1 MSWFGS
7 VYRRDAWLAFLDIVV
22 VSRDSEKALVLVEIE
37 EAIATPEKL
46 MTDVLTT
53 LIGDHVTFQSKREL
67 KVGSWTRLVV
77 LSKARKTEARSI
89 RLELLQERLNQIR
102 GQLSTANASIGWV
115 AMDTFQNES
124 DLDAK
129 LSREVEKGLALNPS

>member
-1 MSWFGS
+1 LSWFGS
-7 VYRRDAWLAFLDIVV
+7 IYRRDTWLAFLDIAV
-22 VSRDSEKALVLVEIE
+22 VSRDSENALVLVEIE
-37 EAIATPEKL
+37 EAIATPKKL
-46 MTDVLTT
+46 TADVLTT
-53 LIGDHVTFQSKREL
+53 LIADHVTFQSKREL

-102 GQLSTANASIGWV
+102 GQLSTANASIDWV

>member
-7 VYRRDAWLAFLDIVV
+7 VYRRDTWLAFLDIAV

-37 EAIATPEKL
+37 EAIATPKKL
-46 MTDVLTT
+46 MADLLTT
-53 LIGDHVTFQSKREL
+53 LIADHVTFQSKREL

>member
-7 VYRRDAWLAFLDIVV
+7 VYRRDAWLAFLDIAV

-37 EAIATPEKL
+37 EAIATPKKL
-46 MTDVLTT
+46 MADVLTT
-53 LIGDHVTFQSKREL
+53 LRADHVTFQSKREL

>member
-1 MSWFGS
+1 MFGS
-7 VYRRDAWLAFLDIVV
+7 VYRRDAWLALLDIAV
-22 VSRDSEKALVLVEIE
+22 VSRDSENALVLVEIE
-37 EAIATPEKL
+37 VAIATPEKL
-46 MTDVLTT
+46 MADVLTT

-67 KVGSWTRLVV
+67 KVGSRTRLVV

-102 GQLSTANASIGWV
+102 GQLSTANASIGRV

>member
-7 VYRRDAWLAFLDIVV
+7 VYRRDAWLAFLDIAV

-37 EAIATPEKL
+37 EAIATPKKL
-46 MTDVLTT
+46 MADVLTT
-53 LIGDHVTFQSKREL
+53 LIADHVTFQSKREL

-77 LSKARKTEARSI
+77 LSKVRKTEARSI

>member
-1 MSWFGS
+1 VSWFGS
-7 VYRRDAWLAFLDIVV
+7 VYRRDAWLAFLDIAV
-22 VSRDSEKALVLVEIE
+22 VSRDSENALVLVEIE
-37 EAIATPEKL
+37 EAIATTEKL
-46 MTDVLTT
+46 MADVLTT

-67 KVGSWTRLVV
+67 KVGSWARLVV

>member
-7 VYRRDAWLAFLDIVV
+7 VYRRDAWLAFLDIAV
-22 VSRDSEKALVLVEIE
+22 VSRDSEKVLVLVEIE
-37 EAIATPEKL
+37 EAIATPKKL
-46 MTDVLTT
+46 MADVLTT
-53 LIGDHVTFQSKREL
+53 MIADHVTFQSKREL

>member
-7 VYRRDAWLAFLDIVV
+7 VYRRDAWLAFLDIAV

-46 MTDVLTT
+46 MADVLTT
-53 LIGDHVTFQSKREL
+53 LIADHVTFQSKREL

>member
-1 MSWFGS
+1 MSWFGF
-7 VYRRDAWLAFLDIVV
+7 VYRRDAWLAFLDIAV
-22 VSRDSEKALVLVEIE
+22 VSRDSENALVLVEIE
-37 EAIATPEKL
+37 EAIATPKKL
-46 MTDVLTT
+46 MADVLTT

-89 RLELLQERLNQIR
+89 RLDLLQERLNQIR
-102 GQLSTANASIGWV
+102 GQLSTANATIGWV

>member
-7 VYRRDAWLAFLDIVV
+7 VYRRDAWLAFLDIAV
-22 VSRDSEKALVLVEIE
+22 VSRDSENALVLVEIE
-37 EAIATPEKL
+37 EAIATPKKL
-46 MTDVLTT
+46 MADVLTT
-53 LIGDHVTFQSKREL
+53 LIADHVTFQSKREL

>member
-7 VYRRDAWLAFLDIVV
+7 VYRRDAWLAFLDIAV
-22 VSRDSEKALVLVEIE
+22 VSRDSENALVLVEIE
-37 EAIATPEKL
+37 EAIATPKKL
-46 MTDVLTT
+46 MADVLTT
-53 LIGDHVTFQSKREL
+53 LIADHVTFQSKREL

-102 GQLSTANASIGWV
+102 GQLSAANASLGWV